1 MVIAQGSDV
10 IGPAVGFIV
19 EVVRS
24 RGFKMDV
31 NLIEAM
37 VITTVVFMN
46 L

>member
-10 IGPAVGFIV
+10 IGLAAGFIV

-24 RGFKMDV
+24 RGFKMDL

>member
-10 IGPAVGFIV
+10 IGLAAGFIV